1 MVRQP
6 IFKVLPGS
14 EPDVN
19 PAERFA
25 LFEQRQSVSIH
36 TKPPARKKAILSDIG
51 LWGGAHH
58 ECACHRNKNQKIKK
72 ASCTFNLGFNYCSI
86 GWRARPVGRWYG
98 GSVRIVEAVLL
109 LQGDAGLLWKRESG
123 KHDESNR

>member
-1 MVRQP
+1 M
-6 IFKVLPGS
+6 
-14 EPDVN
+14 N
-19 PAERFA
+19 PAERFN
-25 LFEQRQSVSIH
+25 LFEQRQLVSIH
-36 TKPPARKKAILSDIG
+36 TKPPVRKKASLFD
-51 LWGGAHH
+51 LVFVVEPHH
-58 ECACHRNKNQKIKK
+58 QRACHRNKNQKIKK

-86 GWRARPVGRWYG
+86 VWRARPVRRWYG